1 MLVIR
6 KRADPV
12 GRRRR
17 QLLDLHVVV
26 EHRDRLR
33 KGRAPSVA
41 HKPPGRLRLR
51 SGDELHK
58 AALERLRE
66 RFDEIRADGIHLQI
80 LPGQPL
86 PVQWTFIVRLDDL
99 NLRHYVLDEGPQIG
113 QLCRGDGAQR
123 GILDRRAAEQVL
135 LQHRHET
142 SPRLVARMLR
152 LVTGSLRADLWRFYV
167 GTLHKRHEVAVASS
181 ICCHCSCISNPATT
195 KCK

>member
-6 KRADPV
+6 EGTGPV

-17 QLLDLHVVV
+17 QVMLLHVEV

-51 SGDELHK
+51 CRDELHK
-58 AALERLRE
+58 TALERLRE

-99 NLRHYVLDEGPQIG
+99 NLLHYVLDEGPQIG

-123 GILDRRAAEQVL
+123 GILDCRAAEQVL

-152 LVTGSLRADLWRFYV
+152 LVTGSLRADLCRFYV
-167 GTLHKRHEVAVASS
+167 ATGPKRHEVMVASF
-181 ICCHCSCISNPATT
+181 ICCHCSCISNPAIR
-195 KCK
+195 CK

>member
-1 MLVIR
+1 MVLVV
-6 KRADPV
+6 AHCANPV
-12 GRRRR
+12 GCRR
-17 QLLDLHVVV
+17 QQVTALHVEV

-33 KGRAPSVA
+33 KGRAPGVA
-41 HKPPGRLRLR
+41 HKPLRTLRLR
-51 SGDELHK
+51 CGDELHK

-113 QLCRGDGAQR
+113 QLCQCDGAQR

-142 SPRLVARMLR
+142 SPRLMAHMLR
-152 LVTGSLRADLWRFYV
+152 FLRADLCRF
-167 GTLHKRHEVAVASS
+167 H
-181 ICCHCSCISNPATT
+181 IATET
-195 KCK
+195 HAPRSRGSFAYLLSLLVHFKS